1 MGRKMMATVQSSH
14 KKSRAPLMHENN
26 VKEDQDSSSQSK
38 TSDSD
43 VFHNNNVIDKVVEV
57 VGKSNVEEV
66 NTNGN
71 SCSETNGNSSMSS
84 E

>member
-1 MGRKMMATVQSSH
+1 MSTVQSSH
-14 KKSRAPLMHENN
+14 KKPRAPLMHENN
-26 VKEDQDSSSQSK
+26 VKEDQDSSSPSK

-57 VGKSNVEEV
+57 VGKRNVEEV

-71 SCSETNGNSSMSS
+71 SCGTNGNSSMSS

>member
-1 MGRKMMATVQSSH
+1 
-14 KKSRAPLMHENN
+14 MHENN

-43 VFHNNNVIDKVVEV
+43 VSHNNNVIDKVVEV

-71 SCSETNGNSSMSS
+71 SCDARCTLIYSTF
-84 E
+84 